1 MLFSLTQYI
10 RFSSKTNHLIGGS
23 KGNTLVNSHQNA
35 FHFAKS
41 EIQS

>member
-10 RFSSKTNHLIGGS
+10 RFSSKTNHLIRGS

-35 FHFAKS
+35 FHFPKS